1 MTNLE
6 YIKSIMTDRDLANL
20 VLFNTGISDL
30 QWKIIFAF
38 KKWAESFSTNRG
50 NCVKEGIENPSI
62 WAFELWHYPDG
73 HKEKRGQPHSV
84 AFQTWLCHQ
93 YNKDDWT

>member
-20 VLFNTGISDL
+20 VLLGARDSSF

-38 KKWAESFSTNRG
+38 DKWAESFSTNKG

-62 WAFELWHYPDG
+62 WSFELGIIPMG
-73 HKEKRGQPHSV
+73 TEKRKVSP
-84 AFQTWLCHQ
+84 T
-93 YNKDDWT
+93 T